1 MWKYILW
8 LVVLF
13 VPALSLARQYPVEEV
28 TINNCLRPYEE
39 PCSFLAPR
47 ITGANYMAVQDDPR
61 YRRIYK
67 VLWGSTYTD
76 GWDTGLWSHKW
87 VDIASA
93 AWTKIYAMWS
103 GLVIEAG
110 RRWNRG
116 NLVIIEHTL
125 GDKKIWSSYA
135 HLGEVLIRKGDVV
148 DEGDVIGEIGDSG
161 NSFWPHVQRQID
173 INQTGPRPY
182 HPSACG
188 DDLEW
193 IVNEWKCRSLI
204 VANTIDPILF
214 VETQGKSLG
223 RDTNDTVAA
232 ETNDIAISLTGFA
245 GGYAQINTTKILKIL
260 SQTSEDIDEPI
271 TITSMRGNLDIFPN
285 KVLFL
290 GSQRSIFVTT
300 QKAWLD
306 IIQIKQGD
314 TILQTTPV
322 IVGTGKVFGIS
333 NDEIV
338 SLWQSFT
345 R

>member
-1 MWKYILW
+1 MKKYILW
-8 LVVLF
+8 LLILF
-13 VPALSLARQYPVEEV
+13 VPTLNLARQYPVEEV

-39 PCSFLAPR
+39 PCTFTAPR
-47 ITGANYMAVQDDPR
+47 ITGANYTAVQDDPR

-67 VLWGSTYTD
+67 VLWWSTYTD
-76 GWDTGLWSHKW
+76 GRDVTLWSHKW

-93 AWTKIYAMWS
+93 AWTLVYAMGS
-103 GLVIEAG
+103 GIVIEAG

-135 HLGEVLIRKGDVV
+135 HLGEVLIRKGDAV
-148 DEGDVIGEIGDSG
+148 DEGDVIGEIWDSG
-161 NSFWPHVQRQID
+161 NSFWPHVQRQLD

-188 DDLEW
+188 EDLEW
-193 IVNEWKCRSLI
+193 IVNEWRCRNLI

-223 RDTNDTVAA
+223 RDTNDSTQS
-232 ETNDIAISLTGFA
+232 TIKDISISLTGFA
-245 GGYAQINTTKILKIL
+245 GGYTQINTTKILKIL

-271 TITSMRGNLDIFPN
+271 TITSVRGNLDIFPN

-290 GSQRSIFVTT
+290 GNQRSIFVTA
-300 QKAWLD
+300 QKAGLD
-306 IIQIKQGD
+306 IIQIKQWD
-314 TILQTTPV
+314 TILQTTAV
-322 IVGTGKVFGIS
+322 IVDIDKTFRIS
-333 NDEIV
+333 NDAIV
-338 SLWQSFT
+338 NLWQSFT